1 MKKLAS
7 LFVVFVL
14 AFTFALP
21 SYATFIFDQNGMAHP
36 LLMKTKLF
44 VEKDGKLVKVKTG
57 TYQLSNGKTIE
68 VYRGWVVRAD

>member
-7 LFVVFVL
+7 LFLAFVL

-21 SYATFIFDQNGMAHP
+21 SYATAIYDQNGMAHP

-57 TYQLSNGKTIE
+57 VYQLDNGKTVK
-68 VYRGWVVRAD
+68 VYRGWVVSAD